1 MMLLTRLIKDA
12 RRDQVKLD
20 AEKMKPFAKKLED
33 NIDKMFRK
41 KEGGEYFRAMA
52 ARGEIKF
59 RDLQTTKI
67 VEVGDNP
74 TIDLDDVTGDVIIRG
89 EKSKAPADFYF

>member
-1 MMLLTRLIKDA
+1 
-12 RRDQVKLD
+12 
-20 AEKMKPFAKKLED
+20 
-33 NIDKMFRK
+33 MFRK

-59 RDLQTTKI
+59 RELGSDLVGVKN
-67 VEVGDNP
+67 VGDNP

-89 EKSKAPADFYF
+89 TQSQAPVDY